1 MAWLTRLGEDG
12 KVIPAM
18 AVNPGS
24 ALVTLSA
31 WAIGATCCV
40 NSRPMGRSWS
50 LLVCSARV
58 MLRCDKNRRQRVDRR
73 S

>member
-31 WAIGATCCV
+31 WAIG
-40 NSRPMGRSWS
+40 GH
-50 LLVCSARV
+50 
-58 MLRCDKNRRQRVDRR
+58 MLR
-73 S
+73 